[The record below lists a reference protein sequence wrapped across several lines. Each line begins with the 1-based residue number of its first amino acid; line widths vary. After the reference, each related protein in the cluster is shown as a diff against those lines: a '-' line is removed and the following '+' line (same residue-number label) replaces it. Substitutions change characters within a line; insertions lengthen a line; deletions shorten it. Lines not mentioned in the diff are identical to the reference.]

1 MRSLIISVSLFFS
14 FLVAGAQV
22 YRIDSLRTRLNEPM
36 HDTSRVRLL
45 GALTVVYN
53 HTDPDSA
60 LIFAKDMINL
70 AQKIKYPYGE
80 ALGFAFTATTMDR
93 IGNWSKSYEMA
104 LNFLRLAEKLEYGKA
119 QLMSMAYTQMGL
131 IEGQNEKPGEAL
143 SHLRQARYWALKTGN
158 NENNFFQIYA
168 HMAYV
173 YFRIPSVD
181 SMMFYANKAYQ
192 QSLQSNN
199 EIFKPFTINMLA
211 RAYYLTGN
219 IPLSKQFLHAGIDK
233 AKEVNHLFQQIGN
246 TVGMAQLFLLS
257 GNPDSAIYYATIAY
271 NTSSSHHFAPF
282 YMEAA
287 TILMQCYEK
296 KNQTDSTLKYLKGM
310 LYIKDSVFNLVR
322 LRQLQLLTF
331 DEDQRVQQARQAEE
345 KYRNKIINYGLI
357 TLFLIAFFAGIFL
370 YRNNLQ
376 KQKANTELQKQKE
389 ALDNALQELKSTQK
403 LLIQSEKMA
412 SLGELTAG
420 IAHEIQN
427 PLNFVNNFADLND
440 ELIMEISAEMDKGNY
455 KEARKLMEY
464 IMENSQ
470 KINFHGKRADGI
482 VKGMLQHTRSG
493 SGIKEPVAMNNLV
506 NEFVQLCYHGF
517 RAKDKSFNTILE
529 TDLDPAVTKVNIIS
543 QDIGRVLLNL
553 MNNAFYAVQEKKKL
567 QGDKFEPK
575 VSISTKLSGKQV
587 AITVK
592 DNGNG
597 IPETL
602 LDKIFQPFFTTKPTG
617 EGTGLG
623 LSLSYDIIKAH
634 DGEIKVKTE
643 KGEYTAFTILLPI

>member
-1 MRSLIISVSLFFS
+1 
-14 FLVAGAQV
+14 
-22 YRIDSLRTRLNEPM
+22 M

-45 GALTVVYN
+45 GALTNVYN

-60 LIFAKDMINL
+60 LVFAQQMINL

-80 ALGFAFTATTMDR
+80 ALGFALTATTMDR

-104 LNFLRLAEKLEYGKA
+104 LNCLRLAEKLEYGKA
-119 QLMSMAYTQMGL
+119 QLMSMSYVQMGL
-131 IEGQNEKPGEAL
+131 IEGQNEKPREAL
-143 SHLRQARYWALKTGN
+143 SHLWQARYWALKTGN
-158 NENNFFQIYA
+158 KETNFFQIYS

-173 YFRIPSVD
+173 FFKTPYAD
-181 SMMFYANKAYQ
+181 SMRFYASKGYQ

-199 EIFKPFTINMLA
+199 EIFKPFAINMLA
-211 RAYYLTGN
+211 RSYYKTGD
-219 IPLSKQFLHAGIDK
+219 ILLSKQFLHAGIAK
-233 AKEVNHLFQQIGN
+233 AKQVNHLFQQIGN
-246 TVGMAQLFLLS
+246 TVALSQLFLKS
-257 GNPDSAIYYATIAY
+257 ENPDSAIYYANIAY
-271 NTSSSHHFAPF
+271 SISSTHHFAPF

-310 LYIKDSVFNLVR
+310 LYIKDSVYNQVR
-322 LRQLQLLTF
+322 LRQLQMLAF
-331 DEDQRVQQARQAEE
+331 DEDQRVQQAKLAEE

-357 TLFLIAFFAGIFL
+357 ALFLMALVAGIFL

-376 KQKANTELQKQKE
+376 KQKANIELQKQKE
-389 ALDNALQELKSTQK
+389 ALDIAIQELKSTQK

-440 ELIMEISAEMDKGNY
+440 ELIREISTEMEKGNV
-455 KEARKLMEY
+455 KEARQLLDH

-482 VKGMLQHTRSG
+482 VKGMLQHTRTG
-493 SGIKEPVAMNNLV
+493 SGKKEPVALNNLV
-506 NEFVQLCYHGF
+506 DEFLQLCYHGF

>member
-1 MRSLIISVSLFFS
+1 MRSLFISVSLFFS
-14 FLVAGAQV
+14 FLVAGAQI
-22 YRIDSLRTRLNEPM
+22 YRIDSLRAELVKPM

-45 GALTVVYN
+45 GALTNVYN

-60 LIFAKDMINL
+60 LVFAQQMINL

-80 ALGFAFTATTMDR
+80 ALGFALTATTMDR

-104 LNFLRLAEKLEYGKA
+104 LNCLRLAEKLEYGKA

-131 IEGQNEKPGEAL
+131 IEGQNEKPREAL
-143 SHLRQARYWALKTGN
+143 SHLWQARYWALKTGN
-158 NENNFFQIYA
+158 KETNFFQIYS

-173 YFRIPSVD
+173 FFKTPYAD
-181 SMMFYANKAYQ
+181 SMRFYASKGYQ

-199 EIFKPFTINMLA
+199 EIFKPFAINMLA
-211 RAYYLTGN
+211 RSYYKTGD
-219 IPLSKQFLHAGIDK
+219 ILLSKQFLYAGIAK
-233 AKEVNHLFQQIGN
+233 AKQVNHLFQQIGN
-246 TVGMAQLFLLS
+246 TVALSQLFLKY
-257 GNPDSAIYYATIAY
+257 GNPDSAIYYANIAY
-271 NTSSSHHFAPF
+271 SISSTHHFAPF

-310 LYIKDSVFNLVR
+310 LYIKDSVYNQVR
-322 LRQLQLLTF
+322 LRQLQMLAF
-331 DEDQRVQQARQAEE
+331 DEDQRVQQAKLAEE

-357 TLFLIAFFAGIFL
+357 ALFLMALVAGIFL

-376 KQKANTELQKQKE
+376 KQKANIELQKQKE
-389 ALDNALQELKSTQK
+389 ALDIAIQELKSTQK

-440 ELIMEISAEMDKGNY
+440 ELIREISTEMEKGNV
-455 KEARKLMEY
+455 KEARQLLDH

-482 VKGMLQHTRSG
+482 VKGMLQHTRTG
-493 SGIKEPVAMNNLV
+493 SGKKEPVVLNKLV
-506 NEFVQLCYHGF
+506 DEFLQLCYHGF

-634 DGEIKVKTE
+634 DGEIRVKTE